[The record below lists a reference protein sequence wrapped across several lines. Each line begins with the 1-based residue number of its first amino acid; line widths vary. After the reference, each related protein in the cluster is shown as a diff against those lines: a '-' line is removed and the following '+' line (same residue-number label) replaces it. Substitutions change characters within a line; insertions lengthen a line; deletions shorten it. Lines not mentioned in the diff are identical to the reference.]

1 MRLNDILRS
10 SYLRLTGLVL
20 CLVTATYVMAGWVA
34 YSAVSSDLQN
44 RIRSAAR
51 LTALELLDVHDNAG
65 ETDLVETLNARAEAV
80 DADDIILWLGTS
92 SGERLAGQDLISPIP
107 EKTGDYTGEDIG
119 RDPADDYFILAEN
132 VGTNRL
138 LVGRSYEESER
149 LSESIL
155 YSFLSAVVGSAILSS
170 LIALLLAARSQRRI
184 VSIDRTLRAVAEGDL
199 DSRIV
204 VNGGSDDL
212 SLLSRKINSA
222 LERLSSTVEGI
233 RQTGTDIAHDLRTP
247 VNRLSIL
254 LETLRGRLEGTPD
267 LEETAEAAVEE
278 SRRIIRT
285 FDALLRIS
293 QIDAGARRERFQ
305 VLQIAD
311 IAASLRDVYEAVA
324 EDAGQ
329 TLQLYFQDTSG
340 PCLVFGDRELLT
352 QLFAN
357 LIENSIRYAGKG
369 ARIMIRVGDDAEGVS
384 VSVIDNGPGV
394 PAGEHGRLLD
404 RFYRLDKSR
413 NSEGTGLGLSL
424 VRAISVLH
432 AADLSLEDAAPGL
445 SARVVFPHFQ
455 TAMKNQGQGH

>member
-1 MRLNDILRS
+1 VRLNDILRS

-20 CLVTATYVMAGWVA
+20 CIVTSTYILAGWVA
-34 YSAVSSDLQN
+34 FSAVSADLQN

-51 LTALELLDVHDNAG
+51 LTVLELQDVYETAG
-65 ETDLVETLNARAEAV
+65 EAGLVATLNARAST
-80 DADDIILWLGTS
+80 ADKDDVVLWLGTPS
-92 SGERLAGQDLISPIP
+92 DDRLAGQDLISPIP
-107 EKTGDYTGEDIG
+107 ARTGDYPGHVIG
-119 RDPADDYFILAEN
+119 RDPADEYFILAQD

-138 LVGRSYEESER
+138 LVGRSYEESDK

-155 YSFLSAVVGSAILSS
+155 FGFLSATFGSAILSS

-184 VSIDRTLRAVAEGDL
+184 ASIDRTLRAVAEGDL
-199 DSRIV
+199 DSRIQ

-222 LERLSSTVEGI
+222 LERLSATVEGI
-233 RQTGTDIAHDLRTP
+233 RQVGTDIAHDLRTP
-247 VNRLSIL
+247 INRLSIR
-254 LETLRGRLEGTPD
+254 LETILNRLDGSSD
-267 LEETAEAAVEE
+267 MRETAEAALEE

-293 QIDAGARRERFQ
+293 QIEAGARRERFQ
-305 VLQIAD
+305 ILPIAD
-311 IAASLRDVYEAVA
+311 IASSLRDVYEAVA

-329 TLQLYFQDTSG
+329 TLHLSFQEQNG

-352 QLFAN
+352 QMFAN

-369 ARIMIRVGDDAEGVS
+369 AKIVIRVADNTKGVS
-384 VSVIDNGPGV
+384 VTISDNGPGV
-394 PAGEHGRLLD
+394 PAGEHSRLLD

-424 VRAISVLH
+424 ARAISVLH
-432 AADLSLEDAAPGL
+432 GAELTLEDAEPGL
-445 SARVVFPHFQ
+445 RAQIVFPHFP
-455 TAMKNQGQGH
+455 TAMQNLGQAN